1 MAKAS
6 EKAKCFTA
14 FAEFIRLRDSDPN
27 NMAECI
33 SCGKSVPYPNGN
45 GDLNC
50 GHYYPRSV
58 VYAKLYFSE
67 QNSHGQCVFCN
78 LHLSGNVAEYRKGLI
93 RRYGE
98 EYVNELEDLKRMDT
112 MTKLYDH
119 DYKEMA
125 KEYRKKSREIKKQ
138 RGIT

>member
-6 EKAKCFTA
+6 EKKKCFTA
-14 FAEFIRLRDSDPN
+14 FAEMIRLRDSHPN
-27 NMAECI
+27 NIAECI
-33 SCGKSVPYPNGN
+33 SCGKSIPYPNGT

-58 VYAKLYFSE
+58 VYNNLYFSE
-67 QNSHGQCVFCN
+67 ANSHGQCVFCN

-98 EYVNELEDLKRMDT
+98 DYVAELEDLKRMDT

-119 DYKEMA
+119 DFRDMA
-125 KEYRKKSREIKKQ
+125 KDFRARSRIMKKE
-138 RGIT
+138 RGIQ